1 MAGRRIVVVGGGAGG
16 LELVTRLG
24 RRLGRRGKAEITL
37 IDRNPTH
44 IWKPLLHEVAT
55 GALDSSIDE
64 ISYQSHAQ
72 LNGYRFQRGTFEGL
86 DREARQLRLA
96 PVLDDHG
103 EEVLPARSLDYDLLV
118 LALGSVSN
126 DFGTAGSPIIA
137 TSSTARPRPRPSA
150 TTCSI
155 PSCATATPN
164 GESIR
169 TSRWASSAPAPP
181 A

>member
-1 MAGRRIVVVGGGAGG
+1 MDGTRIVVVGGGAGG

-72 LNGYRFQRGTFEGL
+72 LNGYRFQRGTLQAL
-86 DREARQLRLA
+86 DRNARQLSLA

-103 EEVLPARSLDYDLLV
+103 QEVLPPLHHRISLHVATRITPPTRKQGETQLLDQPRLDQADDLVQLRQALLV
-118 LALGSVSN
+118 DTTDVLAQ
-126 DFGTAGSPIIA
+126 
-137 TSSTARPRPRPSA
+137 RK
-150 TTCSI
+150 
-155 PSCATATPN
+155 
-164 GESIR
+164 GELV
-169 TSRWASSAPAPP
+169 A
-181 A
+181 